1 MNFLSLNLEKECKIF
16 RSPEDGIQDLRS
28 QGSPRESD
36 LETQVKTTPRKT
48 NLDIGT
54 LDGIETTIIARR
66 EESKVSVDGKV
77 TTKR

>member
-1 MNFLSLNLEKECKIF
+1 MEFN
-16 RSPEDGIQDLRS
+16 LRS

-36 LETQVKTTPRKT
+36 LETQGKTTPRKT

>member
-1 MNFLSLNLEKECKIF
+1 MEFN
-16 RSPEDGIQDLRS
+16 LRS
-28 QGSPRESD
+28 QGSLRESN